1 MTRKY
6 RPVSERQKALQ
17 PAPQTATFTLAG
29 VRLMYAGVG
38 GKEFHCTVSGYCRT
52 RVFEFPGI
60 DFHPDG
66 NEPHHMIYSSPPVQA
81 CIATDVVN
89 YFTNS
94 PSSTHYAISPS
105 LRHVVAETDEKIKSQ
120 QQGRVPVFVVVEEF
134 NQLTPVEMVKGEC
147 NVWDETCILDGE
159 LMTRLIGGREGE
171 EFLTAWATIDGAWPE
186 LPNNQQLVN
195 LILAGVRAGQRTPD
209 PIRKCVDQSCLVTD
223 DRRFVDIMQPT
234 ASARGSVARAM
245 DTTAY
250 RDRASEIRR
259 AIAALEQDLGTPHL
273 ALLVN
278 SMYSDDYKDDA
289 YQRLQYLGLWQ
300 SLVEAGRPCLGYHG
314 NIRYDQVV
322 VAGTKTLLELTEYRD
337 DVAHWWTDTIDENF
351 LADLRRTINE
361 LIRHKYF

>member
-1 MTRKY
+1 MNRKY
-6 RPVSERQKALQ
+6 RPVADRYKALQ
-17 PAPQTATFTLAG
+17 PTPQGATFTLAG
-29 VRLMYAGVG
+29 VRLMYASAG
-38 GKEFHCTVSGYCRT
+38 GKEYHCTISGYCRT
-52 RVFEFPGI
+52 RIFEFPAI

-66 NEPHHMIYSSPPVQA
+66 DEPHHIIYTSPTVQA
-81 CIATDVVN
+81 CIVTDVVD
-89 YFTNS
+89 YFATS
-94 PSSTHYAISPS
+94 TSSTHYAISPS

-134 NQLTPVEMVKGEC
+134 DQLTPVDMVKGEC

-159 LMTRLIGGREGE
+159 LVPRLIGGREGE
-171 EFLTAWATIDGAWPE
+171 AFLTAWATIDGAWPE

-209 PIRKCVDQSCLVTD
+209 PIRKYVDQSCLVTD
-223 DRRFVDIMQPT
+223 DGRFVDIMQPT
-234 ASARGSVARAM
+234 MSARGSVATAM

-250 RDRASEIRR
+250 RVRVSEISN
-259 AIAALEQDLGTPHL
+259 AIAALEQDIGAPHL
-273 ALLVN
+273 ALMVN

-300 SLVEAGRPCLGYHG
+300 SLVEAGRPCLGYQG

-337 DVAHWWTDTIDENF
+337 DVAHWWTDAIDESF

-361 LIRHKYF
+361 LIRRKYF